1 MNRITPIIL
10 LATLATSSA
19 HAQEFCA
26 LTNEFIPDDSTIG
39 VSLPISVDV
48 SPNESIASVE
58 LALNIAHGWVGDLV
72 VTLESPDGT
81 TITILDRPGIP
92 SSGFPGPFGCGG
104 QGVDATF
111 SDSASSPA
119 ETACT
124 PNQFPIIAG
133 DLVPLMPMSA
143 FIGEHAAGQW
153 IVKVSDE
160 SSYDFGIVLDA
171 CLSITTNIDC
181 APDLTG
187 EGDLNFLDVSA
198 FLSAFA
204 NQEPIADFA
213 PDNNF
218 NFLDV
223 SAFLEQFAS
232 GCP

>member
-1 MNRITPIIL
+1 MNRRTPIIL
-10 LATLATSSA
+10 LAALASIT
-19 HAQEFCA
+19 HAQVFCA
-26 LTNEFIPDDSTIG
+26 LTNEFIPDDSPAG
-39 VSLPISVDV
+39 VSLPITVDV

-58 LALNIAHGWVGDLV
+58 LALNIAHDWVGDLV

-111 SDSASSPA
+111 TDSASAPA

-133 DLVPLMPMSA
+133 NLIPLMPMSA
-143 FIGEHAAGQW
+143 FIGEQAAGQW

-160 SSYDFGIVLDA
+160 SSYDSGIVLDA
-171 CLSITTNIDC
+171 CLTITTNIDC

-204 NQEPIADFA
+204 SQDPIADFA

-223 SAFLEQFAS
+223 SAFLDQFAS